1 MHNSFLSVLFKA
13 SQTIALPKS
22 GWERA
27 RPVQRFREV
36 QLPTDTGTRTSNSV
50 DTIFSVILFAD
61 DVLST
66 VKMRMIPTSA
76 PFSLTL
82 TQFITT
88 RVWCFRF
95 LVFQIRGSFP
105 SLSGN
110 QMFSFSANICQRER
124 LPFLFPVVCAAF
136 HSGQDL
142 TILVLLLPSWLSERD
157 KHDKYLTVLTGTCV
171 TWK

>member
-110 QMFSFSANICQRER
+110 QMFFFFRRIFVSVKGYRFCFRWYVPHSVQARILQSWCYFY
-124 LPFLFPVVCAAF
+124 LPDCRNEIN
-136 HSGQDL
+136 
-142 TILVLLLPSWLSERD
+142 TISISLSWQE
-157 KHDKYLTVLTGTCV
+157 HV
-171 TWK
+171 